1 MGSLSSKNWDAK
13 DLLRVIDN
21 FTKYACEK
29 KAKNVFYGFIKTVIE
44 SKHKPNKLWVGQGRV
59 LYNKLL

>member
-29 KAKNVFYGFIKTVIE
+29 KAKNVLYGFIKTVIE
-44 SKHKPNKLWVGQGRV
+44 SKHKPNKLWVGQV
-59 LYNKLL
+59 